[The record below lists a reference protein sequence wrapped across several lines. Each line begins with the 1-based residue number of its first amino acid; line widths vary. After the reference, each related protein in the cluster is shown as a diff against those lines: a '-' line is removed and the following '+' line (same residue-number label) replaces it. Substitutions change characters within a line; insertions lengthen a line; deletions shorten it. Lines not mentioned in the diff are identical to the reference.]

1 MRSIRERIFWI
12 LTVIF
17 ISAVVLCVKGTAM
30 SMENRGRARENHYY
44 AELERDYVDRT
55 QQFLEEEGFHNCGVN
70 MLRVTNQDGSRE
82 YRILLH
88 HRRLASMSSEEKRK
102 LENILAGMKFQ
113 DMVCS
118 FRYEL

>member
-1 MRSIRERIFWI
+1 MKKDQEHRGGDGMRSIRERIFWI

-55 QQFLEEEGFHNCGVN
+55 QQFLEEEGFHP
-70 MLRVTNQDGSRE
+70 
-82 YRILLH
+82 
-88 HRRLASMSSEEKRK
+88 
-102 LENILAGMKFQ
+102 
-113 DMVCS
+113 
-118 FRYEL
+118 